1 MWGWSLIKVILE
13 IKLGL
18 CCVFLCN
25 KLKWLVNCRMDIL
38 NIVLNV
44 EEEIIGFF
52 VFVDLLICKDVVSI
66 ISLWVVVVIIRIKL
80 FI

>member
-1 MWGWSLIKVILE
+1 
-13 IKLGL
+13 
-18 CCVFLCN
+18 
-25 KLKWLVNCRMDIL
+25 MDIL

-66 ISLWVVVVIIRIKL
+66 ISLLVVVVIIRIKL